1 MSSEKDTPNTED
13 PVLEKS
19 PSRWFV
25 NPRVV
30 EVPADANLMAI
41 SADTLP
47 QENV

>member
-25 NPRVV
+25 NPRGAVSPTKPLLPQSSLAFCLT
-30 EVPADANLMAI
+30 EVP
-41 SADTLP
+41 
-47 QENV
+47 